1 MDEVKVSLIKKH
13 YVEGL
18 GWRGIYLVEGLRVTI
33 FSDKEEELEEQA
45 KQQAPFVNAIAE
57 RITSEEHQQRLLQN
71 LVWMYGE
78 DSEEV
83 AAYKK
88 KHGLS

>member
-18 GWRGIYLVEGLRVTI
+18 GWRGVFLVEGFRVTV
-33 FSDKEEELEEQA
+33 FADKEEELEGQA

-83 AAYKK
+83 MAYRK
-88 KHGLS
+88 KHALY